1 MRLHQLS
8 GNRAEQFAVDLN
20 GMRNP
25 ERLII
30 EIANNPI
37 PRLPD
42 NGIDLSL
49 VTEIEI
55 AEVSLDHYN

>member
-8 GNRAEQFAVDLN
+8 GNRVEQFAVDLN